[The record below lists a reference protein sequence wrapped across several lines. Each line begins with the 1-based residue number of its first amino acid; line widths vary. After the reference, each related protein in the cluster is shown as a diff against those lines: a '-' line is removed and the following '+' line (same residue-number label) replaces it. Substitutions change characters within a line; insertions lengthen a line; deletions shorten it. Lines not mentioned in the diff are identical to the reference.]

1 MVALISDLFHH
12 SDKSKCTTKRQII
25 LQFCAFHFSA
35 YVEWNDEKNFWITLI
50 LELYVSGSETSRFH
64 LKCIQKCRE
73 KGCNRLA
80 CVCMCQWKC
89 DRLSEQRKYEVSS
102 VHEKNYRCLMTSCLS
117 VDIEKNWR
125 KKNPKSICAIFSF
138 KNSLFIAI
146 FVLPA
151 VKCIHIYLHRERVC
165 VCVDEANT
173 NVEQTY

>member
-1 MVALISDLFHH
+1 MYHKKADYTS
-12 SDKSKCTTKRQII
+12 I
-25 LQFCAFHFSA
+25 LRVSFLSICRMIK
-35 YVEWNDEKNFWITLI
+35 KNFWITLI

-125 KKNPKSICAIFSF
+125 KKTRKVYALYFHLKIACL
-138 KNSLFIAI
+138 SLFSYCLLSNAYI
-146 FVLPA
+146 F
-151 VKCIHIYLHRERVC
+151 IYIEKEC
-165 VCVDEANT
+165 VCVWMKPTRMLNKHTRAGWISA
-173 NVEQTY
+173 